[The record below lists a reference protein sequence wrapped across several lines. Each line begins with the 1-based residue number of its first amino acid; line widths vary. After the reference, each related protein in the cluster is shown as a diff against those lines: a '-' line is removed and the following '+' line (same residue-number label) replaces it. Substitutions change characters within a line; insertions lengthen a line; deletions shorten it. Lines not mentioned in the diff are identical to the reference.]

1 VRCPSPPVP
10 PPPPSPTAP
19 VVIEPYPGQ
28 DVIHTLSPP
37 ALRAWETLTRGA
49 KESPESHSRGN
60 TALFPPGYKYSLCS
74 SVCMNEKVSEK
85 NVFVV

>member
-1 VRCPSPPVP
+1 MTDSVHSELSAPPTVTPTPLPLGPSCDRTLPRTGRYI
-10 PPPPSPTAP
+10 S
-19 VVIEPYPGQ
+19 
-28 DVIHTLSPP
+28 LSPP

-74 SVCMNEKVSEK
+74 SVCMN
-85 NVFVV
+85 